1 MATSKPKP
9 APFSPGIGNLAEE
22 PPAYNPSPYPDPS
35 EILPPCRL
43 VLHGRFVYPLLS
55 SGEPDSEP
63 LYQLSRAIHVLTRAT
78 DTIEF
83 ARLDFRVR
91 NPTSADGGGPSVS
104 KRAKD
109 VYVLRHQAPLLYA
122 GIPFS
127 ARLLPQSR
135 KTVGEVSIEKSP
147 VFRHGYRAMSVIS
160 EEERVAVER
169 KGGTV
174 KTGEYHFIMREDK
187 GGMWLWKNPAGT
199 LVAKQTREDPA
210 VADDEAVYVL
220 EVLVPLSRRLRDA
233 LVALWCL
240 WMWHIHIEKSTPRKT
255 WEDREYS
262 ILDSVAFGREL

>member
-1 MATSKPKP
+1 MALSQPKAAASFP
-9 APFSPGIGNLAEE
+9 LGIGNPAEE
-22 PPAYNPSPYPDPS
+22 PPAYNSSPYPDPS

-43 VLHGRFVYPLLS
+43 VLHGRFIYPLLS

-78 DTIEF
+78 DTIDF

-91 NPTSADGGGPSVS
+91 PSTSADDGGPSVS

-109 VYVLRHQAPLLYA
+109 VYVLRHQNRLLYA

-147 VFRHGYRAMSVIS
+147 VFRHGYRAMSVVS

-169 KGGTV
+169 KGGKV
-174 KTGEYHFIMREDK
+174 KTGEYHFVMREEK
-187 GGMWLWKNPAGT
+187 SGMWLWKDPAGA
-199 LVAKQTREDPA
+199 LVAKQKREKP
-210 VADDEAVYVL
+210 VVEGGEAVYSL

-240 WMWHIHIEKSTPRKT
+240 WMWHIHIEESTPRKT
-255 WEDREYS
+255 WEDREY
-262 ILDSVAFGREL
+262 LFVD

>member
-1 MATSKPKP
+1 MAASQAERLSRP
-9 APFSPGIGNLAEE
+9 PGIDNPAEE

-43 VLHGRFVYPLLS
+43 VLHGRFVYPLLP

-63 LYQLSRAIHVLTRAT
+63 FYQLSRAIHVLTRAT
-78 DTIEF
+78 DTIDF

-91 NPTSADGGGPSVS
+91 TGDGGPSVS

-109 VYVLRHQAPLLYA
+109 VYVLRHQNPLLYA

-147 VFRHGYRAMSVIS
+147 VFRHGYRAMSVVS
-160 EEERVAVER
+160 EEERVTVESR
-169 KGGTV
+169 GGKV
-174 KTGEYHFIMREDK
+174 RTGQYHFVMVEEK
-187 GGMWLWKNPAGT
+187 GGMWLWKDPAGV
-199 LVAKQTREDPA
+199 LVARQTREEPA
-210 VADDEAVYVL
+210 VEGGEALYSL
-220 EVLVPLSRRLRDA
+220 EVLVPLSRRLRDG

-240 WMWHIHIEKSTPRKT
+240 WMWHIHIETSTPRKT
-255 WEDREYS
+255 WEDREYLFVHRLAS
-262 ILDSVAFGREL
+262 GRGFER